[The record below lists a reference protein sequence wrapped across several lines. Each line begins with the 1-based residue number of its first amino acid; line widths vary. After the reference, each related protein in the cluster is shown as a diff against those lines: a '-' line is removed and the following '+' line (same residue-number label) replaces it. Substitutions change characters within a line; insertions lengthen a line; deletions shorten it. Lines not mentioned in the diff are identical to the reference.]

1 MLGSWAIPMR
11 AAPAL
16 VFIWMCS
23 LVACPYEMHTE
34 RAVTRGL
41 SLPRAGA
48 MSVASSPTVAR
59 ATPRSQTLLPGPQ
72 EQPVAQRVFYALARH
87 SDEAELRQDSTQL
100 FDFGLPG
107 DAKYTLG
114 GWLAFPSEARELDGH
129 SALFVHGRNLKLVLA
144 ADRADDEQLTV
155 ALRSFAPTSV
165 SVFINGTKL
174 EDRALLGEAFE
185 TLTLP
190 IPSGLLNAGENTL
203 EFRIGVQSATFA
215 LDWLALSPEPTAADD
230 VAPPDPNALTRE
242 AAPDALC
249 VPAGLRVG
257 YALEVPAHAELN
269 ARISSSGKAEL
280 YVLAVREGEP
290 DLLLAA
296 LDVDATRKPLHVA
309 LDRVEHALVRIE
321 LAAEG
326 GDVVLDAPT
335 VSVAV
340 PAQPE
345 LTRKPIRNVVLF
357 LVDTL
362 RADKLAPYNPDTR
375 VQTPGLLHFLE
386 NAAVMLRARSQ
397 ENWTKPSVATL
408 LSSLY
413 PWQHNAV
420 SDEAVLPEAVELLPE
435 VLGKLGYFTG
445 AFIANGY
452 VSDKFGFKQGFDSYH
467 NYVREGRRSNAQT
480 VAADVLDWLDAR
492 PHDRPFFLYV
502 HTIDPHVPYMPP
514 KEFLKLYD
522 AEPYAGPVAFLGRSD
537 LLEHIK
543 VGHLALEQRDKD
555 RLVALYDGEISYHDV
570 HFAAI
575 MAGLEKRGL
584 ADDTLVVLTADHG
597 EEFWDHGSVGH
608 GHSVFDELL
617 HVPLVVRLPGVTR
630 RGATVAA
637 DVGLVDVA
645 PTILDALG
653 EVPPESMAGHSFLP
667 ELRGDAADAPRATV
681 SGFMGGWRTVA
692 RGSFKLVQSGVDHY
706 WLYNTA
712 LDPGETQ
719 NIAAAH
725 PLIVRYMRGSLGLA
739 LGRQAAQPSSR
750 VVFTAG
756 KTAIDPDTEQQ
767 LRALGYV
774 GSSRH

>member
-1 MLGSWAIPMR
+1 MR

-23 LVACPYEMHTE
+23 LAACPYEMHTE
-34 RAVTRGL
+34 RALTRGL
-41 SLPRAGA
+41 SSPPGRAI
-48 MSVASSPTVAR
+48 ASARSPSAPR
-59 ATPRSQTLLPGPQ
+59 ATPTAHTLPPAPQ
-72 EQPVAQRVFYALARH
+72 QQPVARRVFYALARH

-114 GWLAFPSEARELDGH
+114 GWLAFPSEARTLDGH
-129 SALFVHGRNLKLVLA
+129 SALLVHGRNLKLVLP
-144 ADRADDEQLTV
+144 ADRADDQQLTV
-155 ALRSFAPTSV
+155 ALRSFAPTNV
-165 SVFINGTKL
+165 SVYLNGKPL

-185 TLTLP
+185 TLSLAL
-190 IPSGLLNAGENTL
+190 PSGLLQAGENTL
-203 EFRIGVQSATFA
+203 EFRMGVASANFA
-215 LDWLALSPEPTAADD
+215 LDWLALSPEPIAARD
-230 VAPPDPNALTRE
+230 ATPPDPNALTRE
-242 AAPDALC
+242 AAPDSLC
-249 VPAGLRVG
+249 VPSGLRVG
-257 YALEVPAHAELN
+257 YALEVPAQAELN
-269 ARISSSGKAEL
+269 ARVSSSGKAQL
-280 YVLAVREGEP
+280 YVLAVREDEP

-296 LDVDATRKPLHVA
+296 LDVDATPKPLHIA
-309 LDRVEHALVRIE
+309 LDRLEHALVRIE

-335 VSVAV
+335 VSVAA
-340 PAQPE
+340 PPQ
-345 LTRKPIRNVVLF
+345 LTRKPIRNVLLF

-375 VQTPGLLHFLE
+375 VQTPGLTRFLE
-386 NAAVMLRARSQ
+386 GAAVMLRARSQ
-397 ENWTKPSVATL
+397 ENWTKPSVASL

-435 VLGKLGYFTG
+435 VLNKQGYFTG

-452 VSDKFGFKQGFDSYH
+452 VSDKFGFKQGFESYH
-467 NYVREGRRSNAQT
+467 NYVREGRRSSAQT

-492 PHDRPFFLYV
+492 PRERPFFLYV

-514 KEFLKLYD
+514 KNFLKLYD
-522 AEPYAGPVAFLGRSD
+522 AEPYAGPIGFLGHSD

-543 VGHLALEQRDKD
+543 VGHLALEQRDKE

-617 HVPLVVRLPGVTR
+617 HVPLLVRLPGVTQ

-653 EVPPESMAGHSFLP
+653 QVPPEGMAGRSFLP
-667 ELRGDAADAPRATV
+667 ELLGDAADAPRASV
-681 SGFMGGWRTVA
+681 SGFMGGWRTIS

-719 NIAAAH
+719 NIAATH
-725 PLIVRYMRGSLGLA
+725 PLIVRYLRGSLGLA

-750 VVFTAG
+750 AVFTAE